1 MFLETDLPTDTDEL
15 VAVRPLE
22 LAGTGTA
29 PSDLGDHL
37 ITAYGWEHDPDSTP
51 EEPLLVSP
59 CRRMALERG
68 DFPLGRLILQNHW
81 KLSAYDSGE
90 QDATELW
97 CAWFSPRTPYELTH
111 GLVLDAAGR
120 LHSDPATVLTDR
132 RAGDDIARILSDAG
146 WTIKQGPWR
155 TFIHSPGAATLLV
168 PSHPERTLAFS
179 LGNTSSDL
187 AWQVIASPWAPEAF
201 LRTAAVTLASDSA
214 LRRRSEIPAHHLARV
229 TIEPAAVATLPRWRP
244 QLAPPTDLENPLPT
258 TPDRTAVEPALSPE
272 PELVTVTPRHYAG
285 PGRGGAEQIKD
296 HLTSQGWTLGTTS
309 MTSPCGRLGV
319 AWPDG
324 TDTPTRQSAAWR
336 VWGAQHRGASVAWRI
351 TSGDLAPPE
360 LIAGVVDEALA
371 ILDEAGSDS
380 RQPFQAGVLALGLLP
395 LAEAGWQ
402 SIVEPRGSVSFRSP
416 DGYVNAHCDV
426 PSALHDLRGKPA
438 ARISCYRARGYWMA
452 EISANTPSRLAAAL
466 CRDLASPEPLLRS
479 TTGLHLDATD
489 RKVAVVTPVSAEAL
503 TAPAQRRTAALA
515 HGTQLPRSSAEPGTA
530 ATTSTLGSA
539 PAPSQ
544 RR

>member
-1 MFLETDLPTDTDEL
+1 MPTDTDEL

-37 ITAYGWEHDPDSTP
+37 VSAYGWEHDPDSTA

-59 CRRMALERG
+59 CRRMVLEHG
-68 DFPLGRLILQNHW
+68 DFPLGRSNLRNHW
-81 KLSAYDSGE
+81 RLSAYASGE
-90 QDATELW
+90 PDAKGLW

-120 LHSDPATVLTDR
+120 LDSDPSSVLADR

-155 TFIHSPGAATLLV
+155 TFIHAPGAATLLV
-168 PSHPERTLAFS
+168 PSHPERTLSFG
-179 LGNTSSDL
+179 LGDTDSEL
-187 AWQVIASPWAPEAF
+187 AWSVIASPWAPEAF
-201 LRTAAVTLASDSA
+201 LRTAAVTLASDA
-214 LRRRSEIPAHHLARV
+214 VLRRRSEIPSHHLARV
-229 TIEPAAVATLPRWRP
+229 TIEPAACAALPRWRP
-244 QLAPPTDLENPLPT
+244 LLETPTRPTDLENPLPAT
-258 TPDRTAVEPALSPE
+258 TAPTAAEQLHPADPE
-272 PELVTVTPRHYAG
+272 AGLVTVTPRHYAG
-285 PGRGGAEQIKD
+285 PGRGGAEQVKG
-296 HLTSQGWTLGTTS
+296 HLAAQGWTLGTDS
-309 MTSPCGRLGV
+309 MTSPCGRLGL

-324 TDTPTRQSAAWR
+324 TNTPTRQSAAWR
-336 VWGAQHRGASVAWRI
+336 VWGAQRRGASVAWRI
-351 TSGDLAPPE
+351 TSGDLVPPE

-371 ILDEAGSDS
+371 TLDEAGPDS
-380 RQPFQAGVLALGLLP
+380 QNPFQAGVLALGLLP
-395 LAEAGWQ
+395 LAEAGWKSAVQ
-402 SIVEPRGSVSFRSP
+402 PRGSVVFHSP
-416 DGYVNAHCDV
+416 DGYVAAHCDV
-426 PSALHDLRGKPA
+426 PTALHDLRGKPA
-438 ARISCYRARGYWMA
+438 AHITCHRALGYWTA

-489 RKVAVVTPVSAEAL
+489 RKIAVVTPVSAEAL
-503 TAPAQRRTAALA
+503 TAAAQRRAAALA
-515 HGTQLPRSSAEPGTA
+515 HGTQLPRPSAEPGTA
-530 ATTSTLGSA
+530 TTSTPVSA

>member
-1 MFLETDLPTDTDEL
+1 ME
-15 VAVRPLE
+15 
-22 LAGTGTA
+22 
-29 PSDLGDHL
+29 
-37 ITAYGWEHDPDSTP
+37 
-51 EEPLLVSP
+51 
-59 CRRMALERG
+59 LERG
-68 DFPLGRLILQNHW
+68 DFHLGRSLLADHW
-81 KLSAYDSGE
+81 KLSAYDSAAS
-90 QDATELW
+90 DATELW
-97 CAWFSPRTPYELTH
+97 CAWFGPQTPYELTH

-120 LHSDPATVLTDR
+120 LDTDPATVLTTR
-132 RAGDDIARILSDAG
+132 RAGDDVERILTGAG
-146 WTIKQGPWR
+146 WTVDRGPWR
-155 TFIHSPGAATLLV
+155 TFIHSPAGETAVQHQPEL
-168 PSHPERTLAFS
+168 PERTLAFS
-179 LGNTSSDL
+179 MNNTSSEL
-187 AWQVIASPWAPEAF
+187 AWRVVASPWAPEAL
-201 LRTAAVTLASDSA
+201 LRTAAVMLSSNTA
-214 LRRRSEIPAHHLARV
+214 LRRRSEVPDHHLARV
-229 TIEPAAVATLPRWRP
+229 TLEPAALAALPRWRP
-244 QLAPPTDLENPLPT
+244 QLAAPTDLETPLPAA
-258 TPDRTAVEPALSPE
+258 PDPTDTVPATRTAPGS
-272 PELVTVTPRHYAG
+272 ELVTVTPRHYAG

-296 HLTSQGWTLGTTS
+296 HLVSQGWTLGTNS

-371 ILDEAGSDS
+371 MLDEAGPDS
-380 RQPFQAGVLALGLLP
+380 RAPFQAGVLALGFLP

-402 SIVEPRGSVSFRSP
+402 STVEPRGSVSFRSP
-416 DGYVNAHCDV
+416 DGYVNVHCDV

-530 ATTSTLGSA
+530 ATTSTLVNA